1 MWRMASDCQTAIR
14 VARALYGRWRTLEP
28 HHRERLDPLA
38 EGVKRRALDLR
49 GKDDPQAR
57 SELAGASEE
66 LAVAMLIS
74 AESDPDLD
82 EAEVRTLHDDL
93 QRELD
98 RLASADVRASRG
110 QSA

>member
-1 MWRMASDCQTAIR
+1 MWRMASDGQTAIR

-28 HHRERLDPLA
+28 RQRERLDPLA

-49 GKDDPQAR
+49 GHDGPEAR
-57 SELAGASEE
+57 AELAGASEE
-66 LAVAMLIS
+66 LAVAMVIS
-74 AESDPDLD
+74 AESDPDLG
-82 EAEVRTLHDDL
+82 EAEVRSLHDEL

-110 QSA
+110 RGA